1 MWKLLWTPCVFFVS
15 FTTKLMATFT
25 QPVCVYLLFTSVWLL
40 CKVTGS
46 DLASC
51 CFVLQRNLVTN
62 ILPSILF
69 WLHIFEGLEGCKYAF
84 LGEAGSVTLQNKSTT
99 KLLVFLPA
107 AQAPKKKKKCATSL
121 LNAWCVPIV
130 SKWKEEQMKLNY
142 GSWFAFHTCVCNLI
156 SLCERGGLMSLEIAC
171 TVTEDSNL

>member
-1 MWKLLWTPCVFFVS
+1 MDSGLHSTAIYVRALRPHVNGTMWKLLWTPCVFFVS

-84 LGEAGSVTLQNKSTT
+84 LGEAGSITLQNKSTT

-107 AQAPKKKKKCATSL
+107 AQAPKKKKKVCNFLAECLMCAYSF
-121 LNAWCVPIV
+121 
-130 SKWKEEQMKLNY
+130 QMKGRTNEAEL
-142 GSWFAFHTCVCNLI
+142 WQLI
-156 SLCERGGLMSLEIAC
+156 CFSHLCL
-171 TVTEDSNL
+171 